1 MLISLNFSS
10 QSLKLPKVLY
20 YPATLKKCGSIGYF
34 VQYSVYNPDT
44 AKMDRKVIK
53 LNRVREQY
61 STLRE
66 FKAYVKELIASI
78 NVSLQQFSLVKFE
91 NVIASPGVSSSADET
106 PTVQT
111 TTANPQKK
119 HAVKDSIKNFINEKE
134 KELRE
139 DSMRSYR
146 SFTRIFKEWCSRQ
159 GVKFIED
166 CSHSTAAEFMD
177 YVYNGRNVSAVS
189 YNNYLKLGRAFWS
202 WLLDKC
208 HHTFNIFEKIKKKR
222 PEEKHRVLITPEDR
236 KQLLSATNIR
246 QNYATLCMLVY
257 SSLIRPNEIRQIQ
270 IKHIHLDESYIE
282 IPGENA
288 KNHKTRYSALTPQL
302 VARLRELHLDR
313 YPLDYYLFGFCIEPS
328 AKQAAKK
335 TYTDYFDTVRTK
347 LNWNKNYTLYSFRDT
362 GITEMLQSGIPNI
375 DVMKH
380 ADHSSLDVTTIYTKH
395 QDNSLIEKIA
405 SRAPEF

>member
-34 VQYSVYNPDT
+34 VQYSVYNPET

-61 STLRE
+61 ATLRE

-91 NVIASPGVSSSADET
+91 NVIAPGVSSSADET

-111 TTANPQKK
+111 TSADPQKK
-119 HAVKDSIKNFINEKE
+119 HAIKDSIKSFINEKE
-134 KELRE
+134 KELRV

-166 CSHSTAAEFMD
+166 CSHATAAKFMD
-177 YVYNGRNVSAVS
+177 YVYNVRDVSAVS
-189 YNNYLKLGRAFWS
+189 YNNYIKMGRALFS

-208 HHTFNIFEKIKKKR
+208 HHTLNIFEKIKKKK
-222 PEEKHRVLITPEDR
+222 PEEKHRLLISPEAR
-236 KQLLSATNIR
+236 KQLLNATNIR
-246 QNYATLCMLVY
+246 KNYTTLCMLVY

-270 IKHIHLDESYIE
+270 IKHIHLDKFYIE
-282 IPGENA
+282 IPAENA
-288 KNHKTRYSALTPQL
+288 KNHKTRYAALTPQL
-302 VARLRELHLDR
+302 VARLFEMHLER
-313 YPLDYYLFGFCIEPS
+313 YPLDYYLFGSCIEPA
-328 AKQAAKK
+328 AKPAAKK

-347 LNWNKNYTLYSFRDT
+347 LKWDKNYTLYSFRDT
-362 GITEMLQSGIPNI
+362 GITEMLESGIPNI

-395 QDNSLIEKIA
+395 QDNNLIAKIA